1 MFFCLPFFLLQSSGI
16 KVLEADMLDLPF
28 SNGVFDVIIEK
39 GTMVNVQF
47 VMVFP
52 FNFVRISICDT
63 WNSHNYDS
71 STTLSLTLMSQLC
84 ITILNFEGCI
94 VRG

>member
-1 MFFCLPFFLLQSSGI
+1 MFFCPPFFLLQPSEI

-47 VMVFP
+47 VMVFL
-52 FNFVRISICDT
+52 SIL
-63 WNSHNYDS
+63 SEFLYVIRG
-71 STTLSLTLMSQLC
+71 TLIIMIPPLLC
-84 ITILNFEGCI
+84 L
-94 VRG
+94 

>member
-47 VMVFP
+47 VMFSL
-52 FNFVRISICDT
+52 SIL
-63 WNSHNYDS
+63 SEFLYVILG
-71 STTLSLTLMSQLC
+71 TLIIMIPPLLC
-84 ITILNFEGCI
+84 L
-94 VRG
+94 